1 MIEGKPGPFL
11 NQRRRILSLVLFG
24 LLAFVLGCPP
34 PPEDKTEE
42 PDLEEYVVR
51 IDPENIVKPI
61 PLGAVAPEST
71 VQVFRTKGKGNP
83 ETYLPLVVISTGS
96 LFTAS
101 LGQPNSLQSTLQIQ
115 AVAEATADKLRKASW
130 RGSEGLASGWV
141 CVNLSVEK
149 GRKNVKSNADCT
161 NVTVILDD
169 AAKEILPEIRNELG
183 AALLERT
190 IIPLL
195 TIG

>member
-1 MIEGKPGPFL
+1 M
-11 NQRRRILSLVLFG
+11 
-24 LLAFVLGCPP
+24 
-34 PPEDKTEE
+34 
-42 PDLEEYVVR
+42 VR

-115 AVAEATADKLRKASW
+115 AVAEGN
-130 RGSEGLASGWV
+130 RGQVEEG
-141 CVNLSVEK
+141 
-149 GRKNVKSNADCT
+149 
-161 NVTVILDD
+161 
-169 AAKEILPEIRNELG
+169 
-183 AALLERT
+183 
-190 IIPLL
+190 
-195 TIG
+195 